1 MSVLSTVT
9 RAFQRYG
16 QDLTITQAGTDY
28 TVRALLALMSSAD
41 QSTYFDGNESVGL
54 VKPALMVYVPGD
66 DPNAGKL
73 ENSLFASDFFGGG
86 TTRPAALGYTVRK
99 IQAVRIAGV
108 VIVYICAC
116 D

>member
-1 MSVLSTVT
+1 MSVLSTIS

-16 QDLTITQAGTDY
+16 QDLTITSAGTNY

-41 QSTYFDGNESVGL
+41 QNTYFDGNESVGL
-54 VKPALMVYVPGD
+54 VKPGLMVYVPGS
-66 DPNAGKL
+66 DPNAARL
-73 ENSLFASDFFGGG
+73 ENSLFASDIFGNG
-86 TTRPAALGYTVRK
+86 TTRPQQSGYTVRK

-108 VIVYICAC
+108 VVVYICAC